1 MPQRPYLRRAA
12 GGSRANRCR
21 RPQPSRRRSE
31 RESTLRHLSISDT
44 LDRRGGESMR
54 RASTLLLA
62 GLLIT
67 SSGAVTTG
75 CSSTTTTHT
84 VERPA
89 TAEEGATQTETT
101 TTESHETSGP
111 GVGIL
116 SGTVHV

>member
-1 MPQRPYLRRAA
+1 
-12 GGSRANRCR
+12 
-21 RPQPSRRRSE
+21 
-31 RESTLRHLSISDT
+31 
-44 LDRRGGESMR
+44 MR

-67 SSGAVTTG
+67 GSGAVTTG

-89 TAEEGATQTETT
+89 TTEEGTQTETT
-101 TTESHETSGP
+101 TTETHEASGP

-116 SGTVHV
+116 SGTVHVIGMILALPFKIVGGLLELIF